1 MLVELTQTFDFGSRR
16 YSAGQSVDIDPQL
29 GTRWIAEGKA
39 TIAGAVPQS
48 ALEATGGSVLPW
60 FATRLGIVGD
70 SIPQGISS
78 APLTGNFAG
87 LMEPLVAS
95 NGGLNGALFTANVV
109 AFHGAQR
116 NCPAGNG
123 TLTYTRK
130 TNSITWQANGDTGP
144 GPAVVL
150 DRTRFTRLD
159 SASAGMGVYVT
170 LRPNGAGT
178 LPTADTT
185 DTSINVGA
193 LGNGYRPNCQFITEC
208 FADWMKPLLGPGYK
222 VIGKW
227 ATSGNRIQNV
237 IDQLNDIIAAGLDE
251 VLLMIGTNDIAAA
264 GSTFGGVV
272 SGLKQIVD
280 TLNNAGIRVT
290 LPGILPRGDAALTG
304 QIRAVNSW
312 LQQYAAGKRLVR
324 YIDTWQV
331 LLNATISYPSSS
343 PYGVDTTMYNT
354 TGGNY
359 IHPSRKGSY
368 ALAKFIAAAMRDSRM
383 PTRYEDPADL
393 YSASNPFGNLI
404 TNPQMLVG
412 STRTGTVAGALINSG
427 TGTVSGSVPD
437 DWSLWC
443 PAGSAGSATGSIVS
457 RSSVDATDTT
467 LGNYW
472 KLNLTTAG
480 VVEAFTPVT
489 IGNLSPGDI
498 VEWWSDGYV
507 DNPSL
512 FTRFDM
518 GLDFNGADRLW
529 WGFNSTG
536 DSISSETTGRR
547 FTLASPRFQVPSSWA
562 WTGQAGTPNPV
573 RFYVY
578 MNASAAANAYLA
590 NIGLRKVM
598 N

>member
-1 MLVELTQTFDFGSRR
+1 MQVELTQTFDFGNRR
-16 YSAGQSVDIDPQL
+16 YYAGQSADVDPQVAR
-29 GTRWIAEGKA
+29 TWIAEGKA
-39 TIAGAVPQS
+39 TIAGAIPQS
-48 ALEATGGSVLPW
+48 PLEATGGTLLPW
-60 FATRLGIVGD
+60 FAARLGIVGD
-70 SIPQGISS
+70 SITQGISS

-123 TLTYTRK
+123 TLIYTRK
-130 TNSITWQANGDTGP
+130 TNSITWQANSDTGP
-144 GPAVVL
+144 GAPVTL
-150 DRTRFTRLD
+150 DRTKFVRLD

-170 LRPNGAGT
+170 LRPNGAGV
-178 LPTADTT
+178 LPATDTT

-193 LGNGYRPNCQFITEC
+193 LGNGYHPCCQFITEC
-208 FADWMKPLLGPGYK
+208 FADWLKPLLGPGYK
-222 VIGKW
+222 VVGKW
-227 ATSGNRIQNV
+227 ATSGNRIQNI
-237 IDQLNDIIAAGLDE
+237 IDQVPDIIAAGLDE
-251 VLLMIGTNDIAAA
+251 VLLMIGTNDIAAS
-264 GSTFGGVV
+264 GSTFSGVV
-272 SGLKQIVD
+272 SGLKSIID
-280 TLNNAGIRVT
+280 GFTAAGVRVT

-304 QIRAVNSW
+304 QIRAANSW
-312 LQQYAAGKRLVR
+312 LQQYAAGKRLIR
-324 YIDTWQV
+324 YIDTWPV
-331 LLNATISYPSSS
+331 LLNSTISYPSSS

-383 PTRYEDPADL
+383 PVRYEDPADL
-393 YSASNPFGNLI
+393 YSASNPYGNLI
-404 TNPQMLVG
+404 TNPQMLVSSG
-412 STRTGTVAGALINSG
+412 RSGTVAGSNFNG
-427 TGTVSGSVPD
+427 NTTGTVPD
-437 DWSLWC
+437 DWTLYS
-443 PAGSAGSATGSIVS
+443 PSTGVAASTTGVS
-457 RSSVDATDTT
+457 RSSIDSTDTT
-467 LGNYW
+467 PGTYW
-472 KLNLTTAG
+472 KINCTTAG
-480 VVEAFTPVT
+480 VIEAFTPIT
-489 IGNLSPGDI
+489 IGNVSAGDI
-498 VEWWSDGYV
+498 VEWWADGYV

-536 DSISSETTGRR
+536 DSISTETTGRR

-578 MNASAAANAYLA
+578 MNVSASANAYLA